1 MAIQDLVTSEVIA
14 EALTEADL
22 TLQEREYPEINIRE
36 AIPVSDTLEKGLEYS
51 KFGIIGTRG
60 SLDDGLI
67 GNRTTSLIEVGTEIE
82 FKKAPAEDWAKM
94 AEWNVVELE
103 KAARFGISLD
113 TARLDTVYQNA
124 LGTIQK
130 AGYLGHKQSKDQE
143 GLLTGSSVQIVAP
156 AVNKTIADMTADEAV
171 TFILDAYDKS
181 YAKSGYTVMPN
192 KIAIDSRDLM
202 LLMGKFST
210 SVVVGIDGMPFSAL
224 DKITAA
230 LRKASGNDTFSVEF
244 VKVPMNFAQKVKN
257 ATTSRLVVYSYNEAY
272 VDMEV
277 MMPEMVSEISHGL
290 LTFQAGYRARFT
302 GARWKEPES
311 AVYVDYPITPATP

>member
-1 MAIQDLVTSEVIA
+1 MAIGDLVISGVIA

-22 TLQEREYPEINIRE
+22 KLQEREYPEINIAE
-36 AIPVSDTLEKGLEYS
+36 AIPVSETLEKGLEHS
-51 KFGIIGTRG
+51 KFGIMGVRG

-67 GNRTTSLIEVGTEIE
+67 GNKTTSLIEVGTDIE

-94 AEWNVVELE
+94 AEWNLVEVE
-103 KAARFGISLD
+103 KAVRYGVAID
-113 TARLDTVYQNA
+113 TTRLGAVYDNA
-124 LGTIQK
+124 LATLQK
-130 AGYLGHKQSKDQE
+130 AGYLGHKASKGQE
-143 GLLTGSSVQIVAP
+143 GLLTGADVEKLAP
-156 AVNKTIADMTADEAV
+156 AVDKTLNAMTADEVV
-171 TFILDAYDKS
+171 TFILDAYDKA

-202 LLMGKFST
+202 IIMGKFST

-230 LRKASGNDTFSVEF
+230 LKKASGNDTFSVDF
-244 VKVPMNFAQKVKN
+244 VKVPMKFAQKVKN
-257 ATTSRLVVYSYNEAY
+257 ATTSRLAVYSYNDAY

-277 MMPEMVSEISHGL
+277 MMPELLTEINHGL
-290 LTFQAGYRARFT
+290 MSFQAGYRTRFT

-311 AVYVDYPITPATP
+311 AVYVDYKIST

>member
-1 MAIQDLVTSEVIA
+1 MAIEDLVTSEVIA

-36 AIPVSDTLEKGLEYS
+36 AIPVSDTLQKGLEHS
-51 KFGIIGTRG
+51 KFGIVGVRG

-103 KAARFGISLD
+103 KAVHYGVTLD
-113 TARLDTVYQNA
+113 TARLSAVYQNA

-143 GLLTGSSVQIVAP
+143 GLLTGADVEIVAP
-156 AVNKTIADMTADEAV
+156 AVNKTINAMTADEAV
-171 TFILDAYDKS
+171 TFILDAYDHA

-192 KIAIDSRDLM
+192 KIGIDSRDLM

-230 LRKASGNDTFSVEF
+230 LRKASGDDTFSVDF
-244 VKVPMNFAQKVKN
+244 VKIPSNFAQKVKN
-257 ATTSRLVVYSYNEAY
+257 ATTSRLVVYSYNDAY

-277 MMPEMVSEISHGL
+277 MMPELVSEISHGL
-290 LTFQAGYRARFT
+290 MNFQAGYRARFT

-311 AVYVDYPITPATP
+311 AVYVDYPISTT

>member
-1 MAIQDLVTSEVIA
+1 MAIEDLVTSEVIA
-14 EALTEADL
+14 EALTEADV

-51 KFGIIGTRG
+51 KFGIVGTRG

-67 GNRTTSLIEVGTEIE
+67 GNKTSSLIEVGTEIE
-82 FKKAPAEDWAKM
+82 WKKAPAEDWAKM
-94 AEWNVVELE
+94 AEWNVVEVE
-103 KAARFGISLD
+103 KAARFGVALD

-124 LGTIQK
+124 LATIQK
-130 AGYLGHKQSKDQE
+130 AGYRGHKQSKNME
-143 GLLTGSSVQIVAP
+143 GLLTGASVEQVAP
-156 AVNKTIADMTADEAV
+156 AVNKDLNAMTADEVV
-171 TFILDAYDKS
+171 TFILSAYDKA

-202 LLMGKFST
+202 IIMGKFST

-230 LRKASGNDTFSVEF
+230 LRKASGNDTFSVDF
-244 VKVPMNFAQKVKN
+244 VKVPMQFAQKVKN

-277 MMPEMVSEISHGL
+277 MMPELITEISHGL
-290 LTFQAGYRARFT
+290 LTFQAGYRSRFT
-302 GARWKEPES
+302 GARWKEPDS
-311 AVYVDYPITPATP
+311 AVYVVYPITPTT

>member
-143 GLLTGSSVQIVAP
+143 GLLTGASVQIVAP

-311 AVYVDYPITPATP
+311 AVYVDYPITPA